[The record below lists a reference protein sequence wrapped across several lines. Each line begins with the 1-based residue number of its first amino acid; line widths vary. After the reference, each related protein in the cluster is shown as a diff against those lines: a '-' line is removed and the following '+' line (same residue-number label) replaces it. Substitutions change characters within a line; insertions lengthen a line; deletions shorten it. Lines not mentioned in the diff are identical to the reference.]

1 MRKNYHLEF
10 YEIKGN
16 SLTSP
21 SAMHL
26 PRGDLLNE
34 VCILL
39 DVLLFFMYMSVCV
52 LYKFWGEKEL
62 LLWVL
67 SMTCFSASQ

>member
-1 MRKNYHLEF
+1 MMRKNYHLEF
-10 YEIKGN
+10 YEIKRN

-39 DVLLFFMYMSVCV
+39 DILLFFMYMSVCV
-52 LYKFWGEKEL
+52 LYKF
-62 LLWVL
+62 
-67 SMTCFSASQ
+67 